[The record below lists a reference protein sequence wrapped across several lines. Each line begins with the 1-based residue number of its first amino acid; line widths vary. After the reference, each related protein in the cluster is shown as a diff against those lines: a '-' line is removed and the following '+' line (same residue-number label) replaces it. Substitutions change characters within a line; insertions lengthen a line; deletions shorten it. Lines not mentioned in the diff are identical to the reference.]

1 MMECQLEVVFY
12 VIDSDGEK
20 VETTTGTFFDYD
32 TDKAYCDG
40 MTFDDIADDMVN
52 KGLDRVKSAIPEEA
66 TDFFCR
72 LMLPVNPA
80 YIVAYLKD

>member
-1 MMECQLEVVFY
+1 
-12 VIDSDGEK
+12 
-20 VETTTGTFFDYD
+20 
-32 TDKAYCDG
+32 
-40 MTFDDIADDMVN
+40 MTFDDIADDVVN